1 MNEDLNKLQRAY
13 RLHQQGQLVDAANI
27 CEKLIRRDSKN
38 YDALHLLGIIKTS
51 LGDFAEAKK
60 LLERSLASK
69 NNKIAYVENYAS
81 ILFMSQDY
89 DRAVQICT
97 TAIEES
103 GNTET
108 LVYALAVSLYK
119 QGR

>member
-1 MNEDLNKLQRAY
+1 MNKDLDELEKAY
-13 RLHQQGQLVDAANI
+13 RLYQQGQLADAANI

-38 YDALHLLGIIKTS
+38 YDALHLLGLIKVH
-51 LGDFAEAKK
+51 LGEFSEAKK
-60 LLERSLASK
+60 TLERSLASK
-69 NNKIAYVENYAS
+69 KNKIAYTENYAS

-97 TAIEES
+97 AAIEES

-119 QGR
+119 QG